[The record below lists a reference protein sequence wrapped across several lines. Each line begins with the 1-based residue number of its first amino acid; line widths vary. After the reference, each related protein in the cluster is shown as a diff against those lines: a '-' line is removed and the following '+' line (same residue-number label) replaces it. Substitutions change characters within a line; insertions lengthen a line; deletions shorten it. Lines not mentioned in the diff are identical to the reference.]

1 MRAAALIATKDLRQ
15 RLRDRSAILVAVVV
29 PLALAAVLGAVIPD
43 AGDGDISLRYAVV
56 EGDRGQAARA
66 FGDGL
71 RRLEREGVIALRRA
85 PSSEE
90 ARRLADAGDVD
101 SAFVLPAGF
110 SAAVASGAP
119 AELSVIGSA
128 EAPLGTLVARS
139 IAASY
144 TSDLAAVRVAVA
156 AAVADGDRSPPPVL
170 AQRAAAAERPVGIED
185 VSAQRKELD
194 PQTFYAAGM
203 AIFFVFFTAQFGV
216 SSILEER
223 RAGTL
228 ARLAAAPVPRMSI
241 LFGKLLTSVAL
252 GLVSMAALAAATS
265 LLLGAQ
271 WGDPLGVALLV
282 IAAVLAATA
291 VTALVATLARTTDQ
305 AASWQSIVALV
316 LGMLGGSFFPV
327 AVAGGLLGT
336 LSLLTP
342 HAWFLRGLGDL
353 RGGGG
358 ASVVLPAVGA
368 ILAFAGVAGTA
379 AALRARRLLRP

>member
-15 RLRDRSAILVAVVV
+15 RLRDRSAILVALVV
-29 PLALAAVLGAVIPD
+29 PLALAAVLGAVLPD
-43 AGDGDISLRYAVV
+43 ASGGDIRFRYAVV
-56 EGDRGQAARA
+56 GGDRGQAARA
-66 FGDGL
+66 FGDVL
-71 RRLEREGVIALRRA
+71 RRLEREGVIALRPA

-90 ARRLADAGDVD
+90 ARRLADAGEVD

-119 AELSVIGSA
+119 AELSVIGNA
-128 EAPLGTLVARS
+128 ETPIGTLVARS

-144 TSDLAAVRVAVA
+144 TNDLAAVRVAVA
-156 AAVADGDRSPPPVL
+156 AAVADNDRSPPPVL
-170 AQRAAAAERPVGIED
+170 AERAAAAERPVGIED

-203 AIFFVFFTAQFGV
+203 AVFFVFFTAQFGV

-228 ARLAAAPVPRMSI
+228 ARLAAAPVPRISI
-241 LFGKLLTSVAL
+241 LAGKVLTSVAV
-252 GLVSMAALAAATS
+252 GLVSMVALAAATS
-265 LLLGAQ
+265 LLLGAR

-327 AVAGGLLGT
+327 AAAGGLLGT

-353 RGGGG
+353 RAGGG

-368 ILAFAGVAGTA
+368 MLTFAGVAGAA
-379 AALRARRLLRP
+379 AALRAGRLLRP